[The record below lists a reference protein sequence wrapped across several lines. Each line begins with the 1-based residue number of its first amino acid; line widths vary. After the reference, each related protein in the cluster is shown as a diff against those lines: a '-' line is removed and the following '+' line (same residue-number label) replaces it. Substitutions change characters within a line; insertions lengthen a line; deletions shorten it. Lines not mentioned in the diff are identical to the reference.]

1 MSRRRRGMMW
11 YTNLTDQSRVLLNS
25 QVTLNICNHMLDGRS
40 LGLSKALTR
49 DELDIGYIL
58 VDHIARMSYEVLNL
72 QQQLKKGCANEKSK
86 TS

>member
-1 MSRRRRGMMW
+1 
-11 YTNLTDQSRVLLNS
+11 
-25 QVTLNICNHMLDGRS
+25 MLDGRS